1 MEKKLCRQW
10 DRKLFQLRKW
20 TKYHRFSHSHRI
32 AWQMRK
38 GKSSIPQFFDYQLN
52 STSRDAANVRA
63 TRGTEPQT
71 FRSLCTLR
79 MILRVSLAYALAA
92 PFSPDPAPPL
102 SFCTTELPEPPPPAF
117 LLPFLAIATTDTS
130 PRLLAGTGDDLWWSN
145 SLPLLMK
152 FLELPT
158 WRRKGSRR
166 DPAEDEGED
175 EWWRRVVE
183 GAPRRSLVVSVAIAK
198 LSLQRNWNAAARGM
212 QQ

>member
-1 MEKKLCRQW
+1 MDSPIPIELRDKCEKEN
-10 DRKLFQLRKW
+10 
-20 TKYHRFSHSHRI
+20 
-32 AWQMRK
+32 
-38 GKSSIPQFFDYQLN
+38 SSISQIFDYQLN

-102 SFCTTELPEPPPPAF
+102 SFCTTELPEPPPPPAF

-130 PRLLAGTGDDLWWSN
+130 PRLLAGTGDDVWWSN

-166 DPAEDEGED
+166 HPGEDEGEE
-175 EWWRRVVE
+175 EWWRCVCE

-198 LSLQRNWNAAARGM
+198 LSLQRKWIATARGM
-212 QQ
+212 